1 MKNFDL
7 QIFADAEAVA
17 GKKIVYLF
25 RVKEDAATDAGTL
38 LAFVT
43 ENERTASVD
52 ADSTATKDGT
62 IRRPGTAEVEITS
75 TSIVKKDDPI
85 RGKLEE
91 ALYDN
96 KIVQCWEANLDEPVT
111 GETTKFKGRYF
122 EGYLTE
128 LTLTSSAE
136 DLAEI
141 SLTYGANGT
150 GVAGDV
156 TVTAAQQE
164 AASYTFVDTPKTGV

>member
-1 MKNFDL
+1 MKNFSL
-7 QIFADAEAVA
+7 QLFADAEAVA

-85 RGKLEE
+85 RDKLEE
-91 ALYDN
+91 ALYAN
-96 KIVQCWEANLDEPVT
+96 KVVQCWEANLDEPGT
-111 GETTKFKGRYF
+111 GSNKFKGRYF

-128 LTLTSSAE
+128 MTLTSSAE